1 MVIKLCCVAAVT
13 AVCALILKSQKPD
26 FVPLCITAGGII
38 LLIFAFDYFADGM
51 EFLKT
56 LTQTTGVEPSAVRLV
71 LKVIGVG
78 YIIELTA
85 GSVKDMGFEGL
96 ADKLVLCGKFIIFA
110 MALPLLRAMFEMIV
124 ALAGAV

>member
-51 EFLKT
+51 EFLKM
-56 LTQTTGVEPSAVRLV
+56 LTQTTGVESSAVRLV

-110 MALPLLRAMFEMIV
+110 MALPLLRDMFEVIV

>member
-110 MALPLLRAMFEMIV
+110 MALPLLRDMFEVIV